1 LLLIFYVAGV
11 FKSYTPYLD
20 YFLNY
25 TYISKVLCIN
35 KNKVG
40 SCCKGKCH
48 LKVQLQK
55 NAEKGKN
62 QQETTDTFFQ
72 NLFTCDL
79 MQAEEWCIQLFE
91 TSRGQLRQGGLIL
104 IESFSST
111 ILGPPPKQRI

>member
-1 LLLIFYVAGV
+1 VAGV

-25 TYISKVLCIN
+25 NYISNVLCIN

-55 NAEKGKN
+55 NAEKGKK
-62 QQETTDTFFQ
+62 QQETTNTFFQ

-79 MQAEEWCIQLFE
+79 MHAEEWCIQLFE
-91 TSRGQLRQGGLIL
+91 NCKGQLMQGGLIL